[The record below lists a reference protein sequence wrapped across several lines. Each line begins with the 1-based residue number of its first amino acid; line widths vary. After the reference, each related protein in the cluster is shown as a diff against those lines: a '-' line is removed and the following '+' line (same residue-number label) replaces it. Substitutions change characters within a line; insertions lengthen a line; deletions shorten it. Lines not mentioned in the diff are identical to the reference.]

1 MPDVL
6 IRDVPEDLVAK
17 LKERAANNK
26 HSLQVELMSVLHAA
40 AKPTLAEWW
49 VKADEFRER
58 SKAWNIIDDSTD
70 LIREDRDSR

>member
-1 MPDVL
+1 MPDLL

-26 HSLQVELMSVLHAA
+26 HSLQVELLSVLHAA
-40 AKPTLAEWW
+40 AKPTLTEWW
-49 VKADEFRER
+49 AKADEFRER
-58 SKAWNIIDDSTD
+58 SKEWNISDDSTD

>member
-1 MPDVL
+1 ML

-40 AKPTLAEWW
+40 ARPTLAEWW
-49 VKADEFRER
+49 SKADEFRER
-58 SKAWNIIDDSTD
+58 SRAWNITDDSTD